1 MLDAKIE
8 DAICRLL
15 QGLEKYRDA
24 PVPPDV
30 RAPKG
35 GSHRY
40 KKWTRRKLERLVH
53 LWEADVPRKE
63 LPAKLGSTM
72 GAVQAKLNKLGL
84 KERDRKRARMEAS
97 HAA

>member
-15 QGLEKYRDA
+15 QGLEKYRYA
-24 PVPPDV
+24 PVPPDL
-30 RAPKG
+30 RSARI
-35 GSHRY
+35 GSRRY
-40 KKWTRRKLERLVH
+40 KAWSPRKIRRLIS
-53 LWEADVPRKE
+53 LWEADVPRTE

-84 KERDRKRARMEAS
+84 RERDRKRARMEAPN
-97 HAA
+97 AA